1 MTENQTVKARILAY
15 IKAKSLSQKKFEA
28 TADLSNG
35 YVNNLK
41 SAPSSTIM
49 QKIFGAF
56 PDINEHWLMTGEGTM
71 LKPSTVESSSMV
83 SVETRPY
90 IPFPVAAGELSGVG
104 ADGVMAAQMEQ
115 MAVVPFLPPYDVTT
129 QVVGDSMRPRFLSG
143 DIIALRDITKAGD
156 FFQNGKVH
164 VLDTAQGYVLK
175 AVTLDKAHSRFI
187 CHSLNPDFPDFE
199 VSTEDVYHVFLVV
212 GLVRRC

>member
-1 MTENQTVKARILAY
+1 MEINEFGDIKKMRKNIGLTQSELAKAIGVDIKTVQNWEAGRPIPKTKYEILR
-15 IKAKSLSQKKFEA
+15 KVFSRSSTL
-28 TADLSNG
+28 
-35 YVNNLK
+35 
-41 SAPSSTIM
+41 APS
-49 QKIFGAF
+49 
-56 PDINEHWLMTGEGTM
+56 
-71 LKPSTVESSSMV
+71 VSSSMV

>member
-1 MTENQTVKARILAY
+1 MEINEFSDIKKMRKNKGLTQSELAKAIGVDIKTVQNWEAGRPIPKTKYGILRA
-15 IKAKSLSQKKFEA
+15 IFSQSS
-28 TADLSNG
+28 TL
-35 YVNNLK
+35 
-41 SAPSSTIM
+41 APSV
-49 QKIFGAF
+49 
-56 PDINEHWLMTGEGTM
+56 
-71 LKPSTVESSSMV
+71 VESSSMV

>member
-1 MTENQTVKARILAY
+1 
-15 IKAKSLSQKKFEA
+15 
-28 TADLSNG
+28 
-35 YVNNLK
+35 
-41 SAPSSTIM
+41 
-49 QKIFGAF
+49 
-56 PDINEHWLMTGEGTM
+56 
-71 LKPSTVESSSMV
+71 
-83 SVETRPY
+83 
-90 IPFPVAAGELSGVG
+90 
-104 ADGVMAAQMEQ
+104 MEQ
-115 MAVVPFLPPYDVTT
+115 MPVVPFLPPYDVTT